1 MLRTRVITAAVLLLI
16 VVGAIA
22 LGDAVFCA
30 IMAAAFGLVVRE
42 WLSMT
47 RLPQA
52 ASWAVGVVLAA
63 AGVALSFMDFAP
75 RGSIFLGLV
84 LAVTAVWMAVLGVT
98 YVARERGFGVAAV
111 SSRILCIVL
120 VPTAW
125 MSLVWLM
132 RAGGWPLMLS
142 VFMLVWLADACAYF
156 AGRLF
161 GRHRMAPAISPKK
174 TWEGAAG
181 AFVCVLAAAFAAW
194 LWLPHDVVFTS
205 LILNRAGT
213 AAGLIIIVLL
223 TAVSIA
229 GDLFESQL
237 KRNAGVKDSSNML
250 PGHGGFYDRLD
261 AALAVFP
268 CAVAALLV
276 I

>member
-1 MLRTRVITAAVLLLI
+1 MLRTRVITAVVLLLI
-16 VVGAIA
+16 LVGALM

-30 IMAAAFGLVVRE
+30 VMAAAFGLVARE
-42 WLSMT
+42 WLQMT
-47 RLPQA
+47 GLSHALSWVIGA
-52 ASWAVGVVLAA
+52 ALAA
-63 AGVALSFMDFAP
+63 AGAALSFYGFSP
-75 RGSIFLGLV
+75 RGPVFMGLV
-84 LAVTAVWMAVLGVT
+84 LAATAVWMAVLGVV
-98 YVARERGFGVAAV
+98 YVARARGFAVARG
-111 SSRILCIVL
+111 SSRVLCLVL

-125 MSLVWLM
+125 LSLLWLM

-161 GRHRMAPAISPKK
+161 GRSRMAPAISPKK

-194 LWLPHDVVFTS
+194 LWLPHDMIFS
-205 LILNRAGT
+205 NLLLNRAGFV
-213 AAGLIIIVLL
+213 AGALIIVLL

-237 KRNAGVKDSSNML
+237 KRNAGIKDSSNML